1 MTKVTTPGSNLLEVY
16 TETTEIMQH
25 GVMWIDEEGQ
35 ILHVNT
41 QLIRELGY
49 DREDFATKTIF
60 QVNPYL
66 NFIRWREIWK
76 ELLQDG
82 KTMLETEHLAADGS
96 IRPMKMRGMMIDTG
110 SQKVC
115 VGIVENELVL
125 MPYIDLLQM
134 LSEMLNAGGWQWT
147 VVNDTYFL
155 TQEMYR
161 LLELPKDLVVTS
173 ENIKSLFQQWLSDRD
188 YHLLKE
194 KLRRSL
200 ENGAAFEMEIAI
212 KLPVSKVIKQ
222 FWLKGISYYKEGKT
236 TKLYGTIQ
244 DISTLTSRTEELYLT
259 QYSVDNAYDMIYWI
273 DENNKFVY
281 VNNRTC
287 ELLGYTREELLNT
300 TLFAIRPSA
309 TPESAIAYWE
319 KLKEV
324 NKMDMETEL
333 RRQDGTVFPIS
344 LTVNLLTHRGREFA
358 CMFAKDLTA
367 RKRRDQLI
375 KMTSHTVSRIK
386 ELIYWLDAAGN
397 FVFANET
404 FCEKLGYTL
413 PEVLKMNVES
423 VYPDADMKKGWQTLR
438 DTGVIEGEYFIT
450 TKNNKRIPVE
460 LSESLIVHEGA
471 EYCCG
476 VLRDIT
482 ERRKKEQE
490 LRAAF
495 AEIGN
500 LKDQLEADNRVLKDE
515 IALEFNFNNII
526 SSSSAYKK
534 VLKQIEQVADT
545 EATVLILGE
554 TGTGKEL
561 LARALHQLS
570 RRAERPMVKINCGAL
585 PDNLIESELFGHEK
599 GAFTGAYQQKKG
611 RFELADKG
619 SIFLDEI
626 GELPLDLQT
635 KLLRVLQ
642 EGEFERVGG
651 TQTLKVDV
659 RVIAATNRNLEQLVQ
674 EGKFRQ
680 DLYYRLNVFPVY
692 NIPLRERRDDIPLLV
707 RHFVEKFSYKI
718 GKEITEIP
726 QSVLEKLCQYEFPG
740 NVRELENIIERAVI
754 LSSGNILKVDTSFMH
769 TTAGVAATD
778 TAGFRT
784 LEEMQR
790 DHILNALRRTKGQVS
805 GDHGAAKLLDLNDKT
820 LHSKMKKLGIERQDY
835 LAENNY

>member
-1 MTKVTTPGSNLLEVY
+1 MTKATAPVSNLLQIY

-49 DREDFATKTIF
+49 NREDFATKTIF

-76 ELLQDG
+76 GLLQEG
-82 KTMLETEHLAADGS
+82 KTTLDTEHLAADGT
-96 IRPMKMRGMMIDTG
+96 IRPMKMRGIMIDAG
-110 SQKVC
+110 GQKVC

-125 MPYIDLLQM
+125 TPYIDLLQM

-147 VVNDTYFL
+147 IVNDTYFF
-155 TQEMYR
+155 TREMYR

-173 ENIKSLFQQWLSDRD
+173 ENIKPLLQKWLSERD
-188 YHLLKE
+188 YYILKE
-194 KLRRSL
+194 KLKQSL
-200 ENGAAFEMEIAI
+200 ESGNTFEMEIAI
-212 KLPVSKVIKQ
+212 KLPVSNVTKQ
-222 FWLKGISYYKEGKT
+222 FWFKGIPYHKEGKNI
-236 TKLYGTIQ
+236 KLYGTIQ

-259 QYSVDNAYDMIYWI
+259 QYSVDHAYNMIYWI
-273 DENNKFVY
+273 DESNKFVY

-300 TLFAIRPSA
+300 TLFTIRPNA
-309 TPESAIAYWE
+309 TPESAVAYW
-319 KLKEV
+319 KQLKEV
-324 NKMDMETEL
+324 KKMEVESEL
-333 RRQDGTVFPIS
+333 MRQDGSIFPIS
-344 LTVNLLTHRGREFA
+344 LTVTLLTYRGKEFA

-367 RKRRDQLI
+367 KKQRDQLI
-375 KMTSHTVSRIK
+375 KMTSHTVNRAQ
-386 ELIYWLDAAGN
+386 ELIYWLDADGN
-397 FVFANET
+397 FVFANEA

-413 PEVLKMNVES
+413 PEVLEMNVES
-423 VYPDADMKKGWQTLR
+423 IYPDADMEEGWKTLR
-438 DTGVIEGEYFIT
+438 EKGVIEAEDFIMA
-450 TKNNKRIPVE
+450 KNKQRIPVE
-460 LSESLIVHEGA
+460 LSESLIVHEGI

-482 ERRKKEQE
+482 ERRKKEEE

-495 AEIGN
+495 AEIGS

-526 SSSSAYKK
+526 SSSSSYKK

-570 RRAERPMVKINCGAL
+570 RRADRPMVKINCGAL

-651 TQTLKVDV
+651 TQTIKVNV
-659 RVIAATNRNLEQLVQ
+659 RVITATNRNLEQLVQ

-680 DLYYRLNVFPVY
+680 DLFYRLNVFPIY
-692 NIPLRERRDDIPLLV
+692 NIPLRERCEDIPLLV
-707 RHFVEKFSYKI
+707 RHFAEKFSHKI

-726 QSVLEKLCQYEFPG
+726 QNILDKLCQYEFPG

-754 LSSGNILKVDTSFMH
+754 LSPGNILKIDTSFMQAASSQS
-769 TTAGVAATD
+769 TTDNT
-778 TAGFRT
+778 GFRT

-790 DHILNALRRTKGQVS
+790 DHILDALRRTNGQVS

-820 LHSKMKKLGIERQDY
+820 LHSKMKKLNIDRMDY
-835 LAENNY
+835 LS